1 MHKTT
6 KFWINATHNN
16 MKKLLFVAF
25 ALCTFLQGRAQQ
37 LPVPSDEMQKVRNE
51 FQDRKFGIFLHWGI
65 YSMLGDGEW
74 VMFNKRLGRQEYAY
88 LAGGFCPSWFS
99 AREWALLFK
108 EAGAQYVTFT
118 TRHHDGFS
126 MWDTQASD
134 YNIVKATPFGRDVVK
149 ELSQALAMEGIKMH
163 FYYSHM
169 DWYREDYPLGGT
181 SKHLPHPDST
191 TNWAQYKAFMNQQ
204 LTELLTNYGPVGAI
218 WFDGMWDH
226 PAGSGFDWELKEQY
240 DLIHRLQPKCMIGN
254 NHHGQIVEGE
264 DFQLFEQD
272 LPGENT
278 AGFSAKQAVSQQL
291 PLESCQTMNNTWG
304 YSITD
309 KAYKSSDEIIRR
321 LVKAAGMN
329 SNLLLNIGPRP
340 DGQLPDEAVKILQD
354 MGHFMRTYGKSIYS
368 TRGGVIP
375 PQPWGVT
382 TQKGKTL
389 YIHILNT
396 EEDGRIHNKGIDM
409 VDGKPSILLPK
420 GKYSIS
426 EVSLFTTGTR
436 LAMRNEPDGTRIILP
451 KRPTTDIVDYLL
463 EAKLN

>member
-1 MHKTT
+1 MIT
-6 KFWINATHNN
+6 
-16 MKKLLFVAF
+16 
-25 ALCTFLQGRAQQ
+25 G
-37 LPVPSDEMQKVRNE
+37 
-51 FQDRKFGIFLHWGI
+51 
-65 YSMLGDGEW
+65 YGE
-74 VMFNKRLGRQEYAY
+74 VMR
-88 LAGGFCPSWFS
+88 
-99 AREWALLFK
+99 
-108 EAGAQYVTFT
+108 
-118 TRHHDGFS
+118 
-126 MWDTQASD
+126 
-134 YNIVKATPFGRDVVK
+134 
-149 ELSQALAMEGIKMH
+149 
-163 FYYSHM
+163 
-169 DWYREDYPLGGT
+169 
-181 SKHLPHPDST
+181 
-191 TNWAQYKAFMNQQ
+191 
-204 LTELLTNYGPVGAI
+204 
-218 WFDGMWDH
+218 
-226 PAGSGFDWELKEQY
+226 
-240 DLIHRLQPKCMIGN
+240 
-254 NHHGQIVEGE
+254 
-264 DFQLFEQD
+264 D